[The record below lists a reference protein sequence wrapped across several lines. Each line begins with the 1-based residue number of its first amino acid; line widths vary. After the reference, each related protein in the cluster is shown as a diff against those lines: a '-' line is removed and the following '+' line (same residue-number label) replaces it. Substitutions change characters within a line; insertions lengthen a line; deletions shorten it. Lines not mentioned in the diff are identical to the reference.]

1 MDLNRLTQKSQEALH
16 DAQTKALRFG
26 HTEVD
31 GEHLLLALLDQS
43 EGLVGPLLARA
54 GADPDRLRE
63 DVEAELGR
71 RPRVSGPGAA
81 PGQVFVTQRLS
92 RLIENAS
99 REANRLKDEYVS
111 VEHLVIALLD
121 EGSSSAAGRLLQQHG
136 LTRNG
141 FLSALTEVRGHQR
154 VTSATPEGTYEAL
167 GKYGRDLVAEAAA
180 GRLEPVIGRDAE
192 IRRTIPGLA
201 RRRLSRD
208 WRSGSTTGMFPR
220 VYATRPSSRWTWG
233 RWLRGRS
240 IGANSRSGSR
250 PSSTRFRAQRAGFC
264 SSLTSCTTSS
274 AQALRK
280 GPWTRAIC

>member
-31 GEHLLLALLDQS
+31 GEHLLLALLDQGD
-43 EGLVGPLLARA
+43 GLVGPLLGRA

-92 RLIENAS
+92 RLIDAAT
-99 REANRLKDEYVS
+99 REARRLKDEYVS
-111 VEHLVIALLD
+111 VEHLVVALLD

-141 FLSALTEVRGHQR
+141 FLSALT
-154 VTSATPEGTYEAL
+154 
-167 GKYGRDLVAEAAA
+167 
-180 GRLEPVIGRDAE
+180 
-192 IRRTIPGLA
+192 
-201 RRRLSRD
+201 
-208 WRSGSTTGMFPR
+208 
-220 VYATRPSSRWTWG
+220 
-233 RWLRGRS
+233 
-240 IGANSRSGSR
+240 
-250 PSSTRFRAQRAGFC
+250 
-264 SSLTSCTTSS
+264 
-274 AQALRK
+274 
-280 GPWTRAIC
+280 